1 LISKTYIVD
10 NVPLV
15 LKPKSKMTNTA
26 SRLMLGPGAE
36 VTCLRPS
43 RLLNLRP
50 NHGFVLH
57 GQSLAGINI
66 ENIKIKKTTYG
77 GNEESHGPSC
87 RGRADVSLQKCR

>member
-1 LISKTYIVD
+1 MISETYIVD

-26 SRLMLGPGAE
+26 SRLMLGSGAE
-36 VTCLRPS
+36 ATCLCPS

-50 NHGFVLH
+50 NRGFVLH

-66 ENIKIKKTTYG
+66 EKIKIKKTTYG
-77 GNEESHGPSC
+77 GNKESHGPSC
-87 RGRADVSLQKCR
+87 HGRADVSLQKCQ